1 MCFIGLFD
9 TIEAGKDESVEFF
22 NTWVKH
28 VKEKVPKERL
38 LVFEVRQGWEPLC
51 NFLELPIPKEKFPNV
66 NDSASMIR
74 KFKLLKFV
82 SFFTL
87 YITPGILAMF
97 VLNLIL

>member
-1 MCFIGLFD
+1 MYIGLFD
-9 TIEAGKDESVEFF
+9 TIEAGKEESVEFF
-22 NTWVKH
+22 DTWVQH
-28 VKEKVPKERL
+28 VKETVPDERL
-38 LVFEVRQGWEPLC
+38 LVFEAKQGWEPLC
-51 NFLELPIPKEKFPNV
+51 EFLNLPIPEEAFPNV

-74 KFKLLKFV
+74 KFKLLKLV

>member
-1 MCFIGLFD
+1 MFD
-9 TIEAGKDESVEFF
+9 TIEAGKEESVEFF
-22 NTWVKH
+22 NTWVQH
-28 VKEKVPKERL
+28 VKETVPQDRL
-38 LVFEVRQGWEPLC
+38 LVFEAKQGWEPLC
-51 NFLELPIPKEKFPNV
+51 KFLNLPIPEESFPNV

-87 YITPGILAMF
+87 YITPGFLAMF

>member
-1 MCFIGLFD
+1 MFD
-9 TIEAGKDESVEFF
+9 TIEAGKEESVEFF
-22 NTWVKH
+22 NTWVQH
-28 VKEKVPKERL
+28 VKETVPEDRL
-38 LVFEVRQGWEPLC
+38 LIFEAKQGWEPLC
-51 NFLELPIPKEKFPNV
+51 TFLNLPIPEESFPNV
-66 NDSASMIR
+66 NDSSSMIR

>member
-1 MCFIGLFD
+1 MFIGLFD
-9 TIEAGKDESVEFF
+9 TIEAGKEESVEFF
-22 NTWVKH
+22 NTWIQH
-28 VKEKVPKERL
+28 VKETVPEERL
-38 LVFEVRQGWEPLC
+38 LVFEAKQGWEPLC
-51 NFLELPIPKEKFPNV
+51 KFLNLPIPEESFPNV

-87 YITPGILAMF
+87 YITPGFLAMF